1 MEHSTFKQIC
11 EDTISQNA
19 LADLLRTLA
28 NSPFRFTGLFR
39 IARPRTKISGF
50 LTHRQEIQLGGAI
63 EQVYEVLLEERGF
76 QQLEIEL
83 TDGNGNT
90 LQADQIARSPEG
102 HIILIE
108 QKLRDDHDST
118 KRRVQIQNFREKAAS
133 LRQQHPQDLILGFF
147 HFEEVEPQKNK
158 RYYEREIRR
167 IEAEIENMKMHLTYD
182 GEIFRTLEIP
192 EAWDE
197 LLGHLERW
205 RQTREGNGLRDFDE
219 DPERSLAEITDAL
232 ERGSTRGLTPGM
244 LRKVFENEALD
255 EILRDIFQRQAV
267 PRMLL
272 GVCQEREAQGNR
284 RYDGLPSVIERAITR
299 LEAPQT
305 PPEEH

>member
-1 MEHSTFKQIC
+1 MEHSIFRQIC
-11 EDTISQNA
+11 EATISQNA

-76 QQLEIEL
+76 QQLDIEL
-83 TDGNGNT
+83 TDRNGNA
-90 LQADQIARSPEG
+90 LKADQVARSPEG

-118 KRRVQIQNFREKAAS
+118 KRQVQIQNFREKAAS
-133 LRQQHPQDLILGFF
+133 LRQQHPQDRILGFF
-147 HFEEVEPQKNK
+147 HFEEVDPQKNK
-158 RYYEREIRR
+158 MYYEREIRR
-167 IEAEIENMKMHLTYD
+167 TEAEMENMEMHLTYG
-182 GEIFRTLEIP
+182 GELFRTLEIP

-197 LLGHLERW
+197 LVDHLRRW
-205 RQTREGNGLRDFDE
+205 KQTREGNGLMDFDE

-232 ERGSTRGLTPGM
+232 KRGSTKGLTPGM

-255 EILRDIFQRQAV
+255 EILQDIFRQQEI

-272 GVCQEREAQGNR
+272 EVCREREAQGER
-284 RYDGLPSVIERAITR
+284 GYDGLPSVIERAITR
-299 LEAPQT
+299 LAAPQP